1 MEGSGISIDQGNS
14 FEWSLLSE
22 PFTEPIINFDSL
34 SDKIVKSG
42 DICLAVDQPIFDTI
56 SQVFV
61 ELIS

>member
-1 MEGSGISIDQGNS
+1 MEGSGIPIDRGNS

-22 PFTEPIINFDSL
+22 PFTEPIINFDSF
-34 SDKIVKSG
+34 SDKIIKSG
-42 DICLAVDQPIFDTI
+42 NICLAVNQPILDTI